1 MGTDRLRPGR
11 HCFCSTATAVTS
23 LYQSKR
29 YRLIV
34 VAPVYDDA
42 PAASELVRHLQQAFW
57 SSNVDWSVMFVDDG
71 SPVRLAQQLQ
81 GPSDVPVEVLRL
93 KRNVGHQRAIALVLD
108 FVPIRDY
115 RLFIE
120 GIEEVESKEEKTV
133 ALLARGTG

>member
-11 HCFCSTATAVTS
+11 HCFCSTATAVTT
-23 LYQSKR
+23 LYQSKG

-108 FVPIRDY
+108 FENNDIDFRIPGTYPAIRCSFQTIQFF
-115 RLFIE
+115 LEI
-120 GIEEVESKEEKTV
+120 
-133 ALLARGTG
+133 